1 MEYAIEA
8 KGLVKTYGRVR
19 ALDGV
24 DLAVKR
30 GEIFG
35 LLGHNGAGKST
46 TVECVLGV
54 KDRDAGTARV
64 LGLDPVRD
72 RRELFSRV
80 GVQFQSTGYQDRIRV
95 AEVCEATAVLYPR
108 SRDWRELLDR
118 FRLAGK
124 ARVEV
129 KDLSGGERQKL
140 SVLLALIPDPELVF
154 LDELTTGLDPQAR
167 REVWSLIVALR
178 DEGRTVV
185 LTSHYMDE
193 VERLCDRVA
202 VMRRG
207 RVVARG
213 TPEELVA
220 AGGGSNLEDA
230 FIALM
235 GDEEVAV

>member
-1 MEYAIEA
+1 M
-8 KGLVKTYGRVR
+8 
-19 ALDGV
+19 
-24 DLAVKR
+24 
-30 GEIFG
+30 
-35 LLGHNGAGKST
+35 
-46 TVECVLGV
+46 
-54 KDRDAGTARV
+54 
-64 LGLDPVRD
+64 
-72 RRELFSRV
+72 
-80 GVQFQSTGYQDRIRV
+80 
-95 AEVCEATAVLYPR
+95 
-108 SRDWRELLDR
+108 
-118 FRLAGK
+118 
-124 ARVEV
+124 EV